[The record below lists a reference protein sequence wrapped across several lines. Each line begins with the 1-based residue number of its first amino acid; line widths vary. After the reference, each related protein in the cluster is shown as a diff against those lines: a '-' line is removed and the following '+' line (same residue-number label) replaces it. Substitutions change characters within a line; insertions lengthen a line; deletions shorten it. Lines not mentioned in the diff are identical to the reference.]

1 METKISYAVQPDIPF
16 DTENVSARNSNID
29 AAFVAVLMKLNI
41 CIGIG
46 WCLYDILSGGFGC
59 LVFVVISILLF
70 SIIKFKKNRQN
81 KINMAKSHSAA
92 LSKQLNDILLN
103 SEEIVSTIL
112 PQYED
117 SLRKSLALAK
127 IDFYDNAISPFWDR
141 IEEAGQSL
149 SGFNES
155 VSQLLTN
162 SSVYCD
168 ILTGKKHNFPFPFPI
183 GTSVLISKI
192 VLDEYNCTVRQAQTK
207 FEFAHIWEHR
217 KTQKIL
223 IADFATFEQAKN
235 NIRDS
240 IVSAIGELNHS
251 IKSEF
256 KELKRI

>member
-1 METKISYAVQPDIPF
+1 METKNLYAVQPDMSS
-16 DTENVSARNSNID
+16 DTENFSTRNSNMD
-29 AAFVAVLMKLNI
+29 VAFIAVLMKLNI

-46 WCLYDILSGGFGC
+46 WCLHNILSGGFGC
-59 LVFVVISILLF
+59 LVFVAVAILLF
-70 SIIKFKKNRQN
+70 TIIKFKKNNQN
-81 KINMAKSHSAA
+81 KINMAKSQSES
-92 LSKQLNDILLN
+92 LSKQLNDILMN
-103 SEEIVSTIL
+103 SEEIVTTIL
-112 PQYED
+112 PQHED
-117 SLRKSLALAK
+117 SLRKSLAFAK
-127 IDFYDNAISPFWDR
+127 IDFYENAISPFWDR
-141 IEEAGQSL
+141 IEEAGKSL

-155 VSQLLTN
+155 VNQLQQN
-162 SSVYCD
+162 SAVYSE
-168 ILTGKKHNFPFPFPI
+168 ILTGKKHNFPSPFPI
-183 GTSVLISKI
+183 STSILISKK
-192 VLDEYNCTVRQAQTK
+192 VLDEYNCLVRQAQTK